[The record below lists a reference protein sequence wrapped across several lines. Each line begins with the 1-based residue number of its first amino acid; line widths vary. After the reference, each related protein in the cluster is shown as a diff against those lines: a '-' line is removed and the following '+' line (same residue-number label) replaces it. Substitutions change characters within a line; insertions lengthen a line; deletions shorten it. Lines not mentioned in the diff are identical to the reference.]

1 MTLDLVT
8 FPDGLIGLTPDITML
23 VRCMFYMDDFHI
35 DWRMYEMGVMILI
48 VSLCQS
54 VIQGQ
59 EEGFVRECS
68 CFKKE
73 SKSNPLVHHN
83 IPQKHGCR
91 LSRLSGTMHKHNELE
106 GNGT

>member
-8 FPDGLIGLTPDITML
+8 FPDGLIRLTPNIKMH

-59 EEGFVRECS
+59 EEGFCTWVQL
-68 CFKKE
+68 F
-73 SKSNPLVHHN
+73 
-83 IPQKHGCR
+83 
-91 LSRLSGTMHKHNELE
+91 
-106 GNGT
+106 